1 MSALLQ
7 DLRYALRLLIKNPGF
22 ALTAALIMALG
33 IGANTAIFSIV
44 NKVLIEPLPYRDAD
58 RVVQI
63 WHTPP
68 QSSFPGMST
77 FAVSPAN
84 FLDWQKQSRLF
95 DKMAIYTGANF
106 DITGAG
112 KPESIGASPVSANF
126 FSALGV
132 APIHGRVFRQD
143 ENNPGQNHVV
153 VLSYKFWQ
161 THFAND
167 PGAVGKTINLDG
179 DPYTI
184 VGVMG
189 PAMNKPGFARI
200 WVPVALTPAA
210 AAVRNNHNYLAVGRL
225 KPGVTVEQA
234 QAEMNTIS
242 QRLEQAYPA
251 EDKGWGV
258 VIHPLRDETVGDV
271 RPALLMM
278 LGAVAFVLLIACA
291 NVANLLLARTFSRR
305 KEIAIRTAMGALRPR
320 IIQQLL
326 GESVLISIIGG
337 ALGLLAAHFGI
348 QLLLKLFASQL
359 PQLGDIG
366 LSGPV
371 LAFTFVLSLAT
382 GVLSGLLPALSMT
395 RGDVNTALK
404 QGLGRTD
411 AVSGSS
417 ATRSAL
423 VVVEVALSLVLL
435 IGAGLMV
442 RSLWKLQTIDPGFDQ
457 HNVLTMNVEVN
468 KKLFASATEESQF
481 FDQVLSRIRT
491 LPGVESAGAIDDL
504 PLNGGSNQPVAVEG
518 RPVVALSEQP
528 EVSVRVVTSGYFS
541 AMRIPLLQGRTITD
555 DDRAASAPV
564 VVISQSM
571 AKQFWPDG
579 DAIGHH
585 LKLSFF
591 PDKDRQIVGIVGDVK
606 QTGLNNSTGI
616 ASLYWPAAQVS
627 TPADEPWRSVPLA
640 LAVRTTVAPRTLAAA
655 ITDAVH
661 QVNKD
666 VPVDNVLTLEEFV
679 EETLSQNSANMQL
692 LSIFGLLALVL
703 STVGIYSVLAYSVKR
718 GMKDIGLRIAF
729 GATRSDVMQFVVTQA
744 IKPTAI
750 GIVIGLAAAYSLSRL
765 VKSMVYGVSARDT
778 LTFVA
783 VTTLLVVVAF
793 LASLVPALRATRISP
808 LAVIRDE

>member
-1 MSALLQ
+1 M
-7 DLRYALRLLIKNPGF
+7 KNPGF

-77 FAVSPAN
+77 FAISPAN

-95 DKMAIYTGANF
+95 DKMAIYTGAGV

-112 KPESIGASPVSANF
+112 KPESITASPVSTDF

-132 APIHGRVFRQD
+132 QPIRGRVFSPD

-161 THFAND
+161 THYAND

-189 PAMNKPGFARI
+189 PTMNKPGFARI

-258 VIHPLRDETVGDV
+258 VIHPLRDETVGDI

-305 KEIAIRTAMGALRPR
+305 KEIAIRTAMGALRSR

-348 QLLLKLFASQL
+348 QLLLKLFANQL

-366 LSGPV
+366 LSAPV
-371 LAFTFVLSLAT
+371 LAFTFVLSIAT
-382 GVLSGLLPALSMT
+382 GVLAGLLPALNMT
-395 RGDVNTALK
+395 KGDVNNALK

-442 RSLWKLQTIDPGFDQ
+442 RSLWKLQTIDSGFDQ

-481 FDQVLSRIRT
+481 FDQVLSRIRA

-541 AMRIPLLQGRTITD
+541 AMRIPLLQGRPITD

-571 AKQFWPDG
+571 AKQFWPNG

-627 TPADEPWRSVPLA
+627 TPSQESWRSVPLA
-640 LAVRTTVAPRTLAAA
+640 LAVRTTVAPRTLATA

-729 GATRSDVMQFVVTQA
+729 GATHSDVMQFVVTQA

-750 GIVIGLAAAYSLSRL
+750 GIVIGLVAAYSLSRL
-765 VKSMVYGVSARDT
+765 VKSMVYGVSAHDT

-783 VTTLLVVVAF
+783 VTVLLVLVAF
-793 LASLVPALRATRISP
+793 VASLVPALRATRISP